1 MSTAGSNILARRI
14 AVLALSVASFT
25 AVERSHA
32 QVPPANSCSPP
43 APVNNT
49 NVTCSGTVTN
59 QNAPNGYGTG
69 TETGLT
75 IDVLTG
81 ATVSGTQRG
90 IFIDTAT
97 VTNNGSI
104 SAAGNTDAR
113 GISASTD
120 VNVTNFGTITVGDSL
135 TTAVAGVGGTSPNC
149 HREQPRHNY
158 SGRKFDWCRGS
169 GSQFNQFWTYSGGGG
184 WNRHLSG
191 LAGHGYQSQY
201 WRHFSRR
208 SWYYNWRR
216 GQCD

>member
-75 IDVLTG
+75 IDVL
-81 ATVSGTQRG
+81 
-90 IFIDTAT
+90 
-97 VTNNGSI
+97 
-104 SAAGNTDAR
+104 AR
-113 GISASTD
+113 SEA
-120 VNVTNFGTITVGDSL
+120 FLL
-135 TTAVAGVGGTSPNC
+135 TP
-149 HREQPRHNY
+149 QP
-158 SGRKFDWCRGS
+158 
-169 GSQFNQFWTYSGGGG
+169 
-184 WNRHLSG
+184 
-191 LAGHGYQSQY
+191 
-201 WRHFSRR
+201 
-208 SWYYNWRR
+208 
-216 GQCD
+216 